1 MRRRSASRPPSN
13 AQLRPTRITVRLGAV
28 LLCLA
33 AVIYAP
39 SPKATAGTGE
49 SQQRGFDTCSAP
61 STSTMQTWWD
71 SSPYYAIGIYLGGAN
86 RSCSQPNLTSSW
98 ISTVTNSTQR
108 WGVIPIWV
116 GPQMPNP
123 TCQTLHTYAG
133 GYISTNTST
142 AYSQGQ
148 SEASAAYNALSSL
161 GMSTQS
167 TPIAYDLEGNNNAQN
182 STCQGIANAFIN
194 GWDSV
199 LAIPPAQASGVYGSA
214 ASDYFNSYASIAN
227 VPTFIWFAEQ
237 NSTGASAKRSNYV
250 ASTLWVGYQRHKQYD
265 LNDGTCSGCDN
276 DPADYSFGGISMQV
290 DVDCSD
296 GPIYSAGES
305 YLNSS
310 SICIQ

>member
-1 MRRRSASRPPSN
+1 M
-13 AQLRPTRITVRLGAV
+13 L
-28 LLCLA
+28 
-33 AVIYAP
+33 
-39 SPKATAGTGE
+39 
-49 SQQRGFDTCSAP
+49 
-61 STSTMQTWWD
+61 
-71 SSPYYAIGIYLGGAN
+71 
-86 RSCSQPNLTSSW
+86 
-98 ISTVTNSTQR
+98 
-108 WGVIPIWV
+108 
-116 GPQMPNP
+116 
-123 TCQTLHTYAG
+123 
-133 GYISTNTST
+133 
-142 AYSQGQ
+142 
-148 SEASAAYNALSSL
+148 
-161 GMSTQS
+161 
-167 TPIAYDLEGNNNAQN
+167 QN
-182 STCQGIANAFIN
+182 STCQGIADAFIN